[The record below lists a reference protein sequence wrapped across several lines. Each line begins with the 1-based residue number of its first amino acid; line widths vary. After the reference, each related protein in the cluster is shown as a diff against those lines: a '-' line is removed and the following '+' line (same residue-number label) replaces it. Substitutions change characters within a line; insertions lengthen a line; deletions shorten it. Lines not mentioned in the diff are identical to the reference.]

1 MRLRNLLGSTGW
13 LSLIQIA
20 DHALPI
26 VTFPILTRALG
37 IEYYGDYAI
46 IAGICS
52 YFALFTIAS
61 AYITGP
67 KIVAE
72 VRSDKKNLD
81 LGVSRIVFFQLA
93 TFIVVSVLFVPAF
106 MLVPMLL
113 KHPTVSILVFLQL
126 NVVGLVPTWFFL
138 GMERT
143 KLLGAS
149 QLLVR
154 SAGAIAI
161 LILIRTPSDL
171 VTYAIINLAVAL
183 TSLVLLFA
191 MLLRSGVRFSYPGLR
206 ALRAAAS
213 SNAGIML
220 SEFCM
225 ILYSG
230 AGAIIVG
237 ALLGSAAAGAF
248 AFVDRILQAV
258 RGLFVPV
265 YNSAFPVLC
274 RYFVNEPENES
285 KLRRLLLL
293 LLLVAGFALS
303 CALFVFAGDLALLFG
318 GKEFANIETL
328 LRLVWPV
335 PLLSVCSSFFGL
347 SSLVV
352 FGFVM
357 QFSRVRILGSLVG
370 VACLYAGTVLAGLKG
385 VFVAV
390 LIVETLATAGFI
402 AALIIE
408 KSFLRAIGTRPHDS
422 KGPSESARWAWRRP
436 RWP

>member
-1 MRLRNLLGSTGW
+1 M
-13 LSLIQIA
+13 
-20 DHALPI
+20 PI

-61 AYITGP
+61 AYVTGP

-72 VRSDKKNLD
+72 VRNDKQKLD
-81 LGVSRIVFFQLA
+81 LGVSHIIFFQLA
-93 TFIVVSVLFVPAF
+93 TFVIVSLLFIPAF
-106 MLVPMLL
+106 MLVPMLS
-113 KHPTVSILVFLQL
+113 KHPAVSILVFLQL
-126 NVVGLVPTWFFL
+126 NVVGLAPTWFFL

-143 KLLGAS
+143 KLLGVS

-154 SAGAIAI
+154 SAGAGAI
-161 LILIRTPSDL
+161 LILVRTRSDL
-171 VTYAIINLAVAL
+171 ITYAIINLAVAS
-183 TSLVLLFA
+183 TSLALLFA
-191 MLLRSGVRFSYPGLR
+191 MLLRSGIRFSYPGLR
-206 ALRAAAS
+206 MLRASAY

-230 AGAIIVG
+230 AGAVIVG
-237 ALLGSAAAGAF
+237 ALSGSASAGAF
-248 AFVDRILQAV
+248 AFVDRILQAA

-274 RYFVNEPENES
+274 RYSADEPEKEL
-285 KLRRLLLL
+285 KLRRILLL
-293 LLLVAGFALS
+293 LLLVTGVALS
-303 CALFVFAGDLALLFG
+303 CALFALAGDLALLFG
-318 GKEFANIETL
+318 GREFANIETL
-328 LRLVWPV
+328 LRLVWLV

-352 FGFVM
+352 FGFFT
-357 QFSRVRILGSLVG
+357 QFSQVRIVGSLLG
-370 VACLYAGTVLAGLKG
+370 VACLYAGTVLAGLDG

-390 LIVETLATAGFI
+390 SLVEAISAIGFI
-402 AALIIE
+402 AALIGK
-408 KSFLRAIGTRPHDS
+408 KSFLRAIGTRP
-422 KGPSESARWAWRRP
+422 
-436 RWP
+436 